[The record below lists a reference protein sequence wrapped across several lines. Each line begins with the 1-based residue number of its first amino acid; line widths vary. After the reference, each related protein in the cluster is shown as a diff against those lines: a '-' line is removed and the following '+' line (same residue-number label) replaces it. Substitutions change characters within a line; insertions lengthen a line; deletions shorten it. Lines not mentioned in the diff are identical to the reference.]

1 MDSTQRSKT
10 HNSVRTYAL
19 IFLALAAITLV
30 ELLLSGSNVTVARS
44 LLNPLFVFLSLGKV
58 ALVAAFYM
66 HLRSDNRFYIL
77 IFLLPVVLLL
87 VFALMVIIR

>member
-1 MDSTQRSKT
+1 MEKTQDSKP
-10 HNSVRTYAL
+10 HNRVRIYAL

-30 ELLLSGSNVTVARS
+30 ELLLSSPNVVVARN
-44 LLNPLFVFLSLGKV
+44 LLNPLFVFFSLGKV

-66 HLRSDNRFYIL
+66 HLRSDNRFYTF
-77 IFLLPVVLLL
+77 IFLLPVVLLI